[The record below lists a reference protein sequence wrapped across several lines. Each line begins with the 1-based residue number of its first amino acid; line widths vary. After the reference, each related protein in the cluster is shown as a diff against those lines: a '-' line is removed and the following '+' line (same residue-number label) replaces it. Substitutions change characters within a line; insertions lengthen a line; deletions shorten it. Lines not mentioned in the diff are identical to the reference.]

1 MLSDLVRRM
10 PAFRC
15 APLPFADSVCCF
27 APPLHAGNMIP
38 RGVRMAF
45 DERTLYEIARHYHEL
60 GKTQNEIADSLGI
73 SRSQVSRAL
82 KQAQDEGIVVIHVIP
97 PEFDFTDLEA
107 KLCSVF
113 GLRDAV
119 VILGSAGPS
128 RLLTQNLGMAGAKY
142 LDKTLRA
149 GHVVGVSWGATL
161 RELVAAFN
169 ETKPSPREIMV
180 VPLLGGQGQASPDL
194 QVNDIAS
201 RVSMTFGGSH
211 LYLHAPSF
219 VDTPEARAMMLNDSN
234 IKNVADKWATADVAV
249 MGIGCF
255 VPPSTL
261 LEEGGFPPDELI
273 ELAKMGVVGDIC
285 MRFFD
290 VHGEPVNTPLGE
302 RIIGASLEQLKSIE
316 CVVAVAGGVNK
327 AQAILGA
334 LRTGVADVLITDD
347 AAARRVLEMA
357 SR

>member
-1 MLSDLVRRM
+1 
-10 PAFRC
+10 
-15 APLPFADSVCCF
+15 
-27 APPLHAGNMIP
+27 
-38 RGVRMAF
+38 MAF

-82 KQAQDEGIVVIHVIP
+82 KQAEDEGIVLIRVVP

-107 KLCSVF
+107 RLCSVF
-113 GLRDAV
+113 GIDDAA
-119 VILGSAGPS
+119 VILGSAGPPS

-142 LDKTLRA
+142 LDKTLKA
-149 GHVVGVSWGATL
+149 GQVVGVSWGATL
-161 RELVAAFN
+161 RELVAALN
-169 ETKPSPREIMV
+169 ETGPSPREIMV

-201 RVSMTFGGSH
+201 RVSTAFGGSH

-219 VDTPEARAMMLNDSN
+219 VDTPEARAMMMNDSN
-234 IKNVADKWATADVAV
+234 IRNVADKWTTAHLAV
-249 MGIGCF
+249 VGIGCF

-261 LEEGGFPPDELI
+261 LEEGGFPPDELT

-290 VHGEPVNTPLGE
+290 VHGEPVDTPLAE
-302 RIIGASLEQLKSIE
+302 RIIGASLEQLESIE

-334 LRTGVADVLITDD
+334 LRTGVVDVLITDD
-347 AAARRVLEMA
+347 VTARRVLEMA
-357 SR
+357 

>member
-1 MLSDLVRRM
+1 MLTCRGALRRCTWRAVR
-10 PAFRC
+10 
-15 APLPFADSVCCF
+15 
-27 APPLHAGNMIP
+27 LHAGNMIP

-113 GLRDAV
+113 GLRDAA
-119 VILGSAGPS
+119 VILGSAGSS

-142 LDKTLRA
+142 LDKTLKA

-161 RELVAAFN
+161 RELVAAFS
-169 ETKPSPREIMV
+169 ETKPTPREIMV

-201 RVSMTFGGSH
+201 RVSMTFSGSH

-219 VDTPEARAMMLNDSN
+219 VDTPEARATMLNDSN

-334 LRTGVADVLITDD
+334 LRTGVVDVLITDD
-347 AAARRVLEMA
+347 VAARRVLEMA
-357 SR
+357 S